1 MYSDGMNSLLVT
13 GATCSHALYELKVES
28 RQKALLEMKRV
39 VRPDRW
45 KKRTEPDGPVLFHD
59 VIL

>member
-1 MYSDGMNSLLVT
+1 MGMFTKAFMDRFPLIP
-13 GATCSHALYELKVES
+13 VEEEG
-28 RQKALLEMKRV
+28 RLQDPVLRE
-39 VRPDRW
+39 W

>member
-1 MYSDGMNSLLVT
+1 MNPLLVT

-45 KKRTEPDGPVLFHD
+45 EKRTEPDGPVLFHD

>member
-1 MYSDGMNSLLVT
+1 MHSDGMNSLPVT
-13 GATCSHALYELKVES
+13 GAICSHALYELKGES

-39 VRPDRW
+39 VRPDGW
-45 KKRTEPDGPVLFHD
+45 EKRTEPDGPVLFHD